1 MKKNRF
7 DYLIIIFIVSL
18 IFGLLGGALQVPRL
32 LGAIFLPL
40 LLTNINFLC
49 QNRKVKN
56 LLKFYIFFYA
66 YCLISVVWTPDKII
80 AFKEFLYFT
89 TEISYF
95 LEIILFSMKA
105 NKPFQSILKGWYIF
119 ILLTFPI
126 ALVEIFADVHFGVSA
141 FDSEAMVNIG
151 GGIIA
156 QKRFASV
163 TFGNYNTY
171 ATVLCLGTPFILLKM
186 LHRQIIIKELLNYIA
201 ILILLYIVITI
212 ASRGA
217 LLALAIIFFMF
228 IYYKRK
234 LKLTSNKVISFIL
247 FFAVMAGI
255 FYYGNEI
262 FDQVINRMLKSEMKD
277 EALFEDTGRINII
290 FAAIEASVNSL
301 LVGHGIGSML
311 PILTEYKASIPAAH
325 NLLLEILLQ
334 YGLIITLYFI
344 VFILNIYLRGK
355 YCNDLRMKF
364 FIYSI
369 IFSLPIISVINSGY
383 LHMLV
388 TWAFLSSLFSITY
401 TIKWPVNYD

>member
-1 MKKNRF
+1 MRKNKF
-7 DYLIIIFIVSL
+7 DYLIILFIVSL

-32 LGAIFLPL
+32 LGTIFLPL
-40 LLTNINFLC
+40 LLANIKFLC
-49 QNRKVKN
+49 QNKKVKN
-56 LLKFYIFFYA
+56 VLKFYVFFYA
-66 YCLISVVWTPDKII
+66 YCIVSVVWTPNKII

-95 LEIILFSMKA
+95 LELILFSMKA
-105 NKPFQSILKGWYIF
+105 NKPFQSLLKGWYVF
-119 ILLTFPI
+119 ILLTFPV
-126 ALVEIFADVHFGVSA
+126 ALVELFADVHLGVSA

-171 ATVLCLGTPFILLKM
+171 ATVLCLATPFLLLKM
-186 LHRQIIIKELLNYIA
+186 LHKQTVIKELFNYVV

-217 LLALAIIFFMF
+217 LLALAIIFFIF

-234 LKLTSNKVISFIL
+234 LKITSNKAISFIL
-247 FFAVMAGI
+247 VLVVVAGI

-262 FDQVINRMLKSEMKD
+262 FDQITNRMLKSEMKD

-290 FAAIEASVNSL
+290 LATIEASVNSL

-311 PILTEYKASIPAAH
+311 PILTEYNASIPAAH

-344 VFILNIYLRGK
+344 VFMLNIYLRGK
-355 YCNDLRMKF
+355 YSDDLRMKF

-369 IFSLPIISVINSGY
+369 IFSIPIISVINSGY

-388 TWAFLSSLFSITY
+388 IWSFLSSLFSITY
-401 TIKWPVNYD
+401 IIKWPVNYD

>member
-1 MKKNRF
+1 MKKNKF
-7 DYLIIIFIVSL
+7 DYLIILFIVSL

-40 LLTNINFLC
+40 LLININFLC

-56 LLKFYIFFYA
+56 LLKFYIFFYV
-66 YCLISVVWTPDKII
+66 YCVISVVWTPDKII
-80 AFKEFLYFT
+80 ALKEFFYFT
-89 TEISYF
+89 TEIAYF

-105 NKPFQSILKGWYIF
+105 NRPFQSMLRGWF
-119 ILLTFPI
+119 VFLLLTFPI
-126 ALVEIFADVHFGVSA
+126 ALVEIFTDVHLGVST

-186 LHRQIIIKELLNYIA
+186 LRRQMVIKELFNYIT
-201 ILILLYIVITI
+201 ILMLLYIVITI

-217 LLALAIIFFMF
+217 LLALAIIFIIF
-228 IYYKRK
+228 IYYKHK
-234 LKLTSNKVISFIL
+234 LKLSSNKVVSFIIVL
-247 FFAVMAGI
+247 AVAAGI

-277 EALFEDTGRINII
+277 EALFEDTGRIGII
-290 FAAIEASVNSL
+290 LATIEASVNSL
-301 LVGHGIGSML
+301 LIGHGIGSML

-344 VFILNIYLRGK
+344 VFILNIYLKGK
-355 YCNDLRMKF
+355 YSCDFRMKF

-388 TWAFLSSLFSITY
+388 TWAFLSSLFSMIY
-401 TIKWPVNYD
+401 IIKWPVNYD